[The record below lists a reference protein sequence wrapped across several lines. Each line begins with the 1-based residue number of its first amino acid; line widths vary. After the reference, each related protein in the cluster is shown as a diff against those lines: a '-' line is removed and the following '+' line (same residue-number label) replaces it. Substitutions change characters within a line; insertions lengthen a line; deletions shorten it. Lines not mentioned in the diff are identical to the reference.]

1 MAIVADIKM
10 EDNKQ
15 AVLDALNEQVNAWLQ
30 AIGEDAAS
38 TAANKAPVD
47 TGRLKNSINWAIKG
61 DYGASGDTPLSEPE
75 DKSVYIGTN
84 VEYAIYH
91 EFGTGT
97 YAEGGGGRKE
107 AWMYQDK
114 DGNWHWTHGVPA
126 RHYLQFGAT
135 AHQDQYKQMLEEK
148 LKQ

>member
-1 MAIVADIKM
+1 MAIVADVKI

-15 AVLDALNEQVNAWLQ
+15 AILDAFNEQVNGWLQ

-61 DYGASGDTPLSEPE
+61 DYGSSGDVPLSNPE

-84 VEYAIYH
+84 VEYAMWH
-91 EFGTGT
+91 EFGTGI
-97 YAEGGGGRKE
+97 YAEEGGRKTP
-107 AWMYQDK
+107 WMFKDE

-135 AHQDQYKQMLEEK
+135 AHQAEYKQMLEDK
-148 LKQ
+148 LKK